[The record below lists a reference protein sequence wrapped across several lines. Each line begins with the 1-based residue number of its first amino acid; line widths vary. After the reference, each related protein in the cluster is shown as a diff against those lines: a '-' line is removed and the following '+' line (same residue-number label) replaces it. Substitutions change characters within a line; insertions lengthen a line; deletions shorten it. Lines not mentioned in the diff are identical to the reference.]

1 MYAILCFT
9 PKHFSEILAETGFDE
24 GELFAV
30 LLRLEFKGYVR
41 RTSFEYYIA
50 VPLYI

>member
-1 MYAILCFT
+1 VYATLCLI
-9 PKHFSEILAETGFDE
+9 PKHISEILSETGLDE
-24 GELFAV
+24 GELFRV

-50 VPLYI
+50 VPSYV